1 MTLVREGEEVQVDFS
16 VHQSS
21 VKLPQELSD
30 ASRYSRALPSVPS
43 GGDVPHDGANVVGRR
58 NPSARNATVQ
68 VPAEITA
75 HPRDAIRMST

>member
-1 MTLVREGEEVQVDFS
+1 MTLVREGEKVQVDFF

-21 VKLPQELSD
+21 VKLSQELRD
-30 ASRYSRALPSVPS
+30 ASRYSRALSSIPP

-68 VPAEITA
+68 VPAEVTA
-75 HPRDAIRMST
+75 HSRYAIRVST